1 MKKQKMVTISKLEYE
16 QLQAESAL
24 MWEMTNDYGEQRD
37 DGTWEH
43 PFFDAIKRMHPY
55 SAQRVMDA
63 DKAIQEAEEGEARRG
78 FKRSRKPRQRR

>member
-1 MKKQKMVTISKLEYE
+1 MKNRKTITISRLECE

-43 PFFDAIKRMHPY
+43 PFFDVIKGMHPKQ
-55 SAQRVMDA
+55 AQRVIDA
-63 DKAIQEAEEGEARRG
+63 DKAIQDAEECDVR
-78 FKRSRKPRQRR
+78 RKPRQRR